1 MSSSRHPASCRGAYA
16 SSRYVECGMRWT
28 RQRRARVS
36 NCGAATSFVLCC
48 ERLLLAADERC
59 CCVRQNRVVPA
70 PVAGVKLC
78 EGEVPDRVQPPLP
91 IREATEARR
100 IRLRGE
106 RGISRQ
112 TIVQGRPGCLGY
124 ACGCSSCAFC
134 AICAA
139 QGAMGAGRHPVF
151 PAPSHDG
158 RGTNDHAQLGRATLR
173 ACAVVAVSPDGIFP
187 RLPRPPLQAR
197 KTAGNKK
204 RQRRTI

>member
-1 MSSSRHPASCRGAYA
+1 
-16 SSRYVECGMRWT
+16 MRWT

-59 CCVRQNRVVPA
+59 YCVRQNRVVPA

-78 EGEVPDRVQPPLP
+78 EGEVPDRVQPLLP

-139 QGAMGAGRHPVF
+139 QGPWVPAGTRSSLRPLTMEEGRTIMRNSGV
-151 PAPSHDG
+151 PRRERALLWPS
-158 RGTNDHAQLGRATLR
+158 RLTEYFR
-173 ACAVVAVSPDGIFP
+173 ACQG
-187 RLPRPPLQAR
+187 RPYRPEKPVEIRNASGERFDHQGQSLHCR
-197 KTAGNKK
+197 D
-204 RQRRTI
+204 I